1 MCEGMDLGKG
11 PDTEAITMVH
21 IRGAEPHA
29 VFRIDTSRLSAR
41 EAQKVMKKC
50 RKRFSKRITLKD
62 FAKVK

>member
-1 MCEGMDLGKG
+1 MCDGIDLGKG

-29 VFRIDTSRLSAR
+29 VFRFDFRRLSAR

-50 RKRFSKRITLKD
+50 RKRFSKRITLKELT
-62 FAKVK
+62 K